1 MGTDLSHL
9 SPASHGT
16 LDAVTGRPW
25 TYVAIWAAA
34 TTCAV
39 LLSWLGVRDVLRA
52 AVFDRPAVVQVGPV
66 IHTSPRISPQGGSAA
81 IGTPTSRPAPSRTPA
96 QRTSSP
102 SPSPSPSGKIRSFT
116 SRGGRVALA
125 ITATD
130 VKLVSA
136 TPTPGF
142 RTTVT
147 DQPFWLRVDF
157 TDGTHTSSII
167 ASWYEHAP
175 IVQVYQY

>member
-1 MGTDLSHL
+1 M
-9 SPASHGT
+9 
-16 LDAVTGRPW
+16 
-25 TYVAIWAAA
+25 WAAA
-34 TTCAV
+34 TACAV

-66 IHTSPRISPQGGSAA
+66 IHTSPRVTPPSPE
-81 IGTPTSRPAPSRTPA
+81 IGTPTSRPARTHPPSAHPSGA
-96 QRTSSP
+96 SASP
-102 SPSPSPSGKIRSFT
+102 SPTGKIRSFT
-116 SRGGRVALA
+116 SKGGRVALA
-125 ITATD
+125 VSATD

-136 TPTPGF
+136 TPAQGF

-157 TDGTHTSSII
+157 TDGTHTYSVI

-175 IVQVYQY
+175 TIQNYQY